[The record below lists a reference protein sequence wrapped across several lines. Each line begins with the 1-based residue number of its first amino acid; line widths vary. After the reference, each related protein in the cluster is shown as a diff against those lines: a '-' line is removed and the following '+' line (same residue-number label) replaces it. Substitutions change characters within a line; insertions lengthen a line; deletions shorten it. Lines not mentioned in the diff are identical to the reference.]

1 MVIKLYFFFIHD
13 YNIILI
19 EIIIFIR
26 LSVDD
31 DKFLHNE
38 TDPRYRGASIPSRSF
53 RMLQTLTNSAPGKI
67 RFIKFLCDC
76 HNFIYTNEK
85 KTKMIAAVDR
95 FRFRH
100 RC

>member
-1 MVIKLYFFFIHD
+1 MFFVRF
-13 YNIILI
+13 
-19 EIIIFIR
+19 

-67 RFIKFLCDC
+67 RFIKPIVIVSI
-76 HNFIYTNEK
+76 FISTNE
-85 KTKMIAAVDR
+85 M
-95 FRFRH
+95 
-100 RC
+100 

>member
-1 MVIKLYFFFIHD
+1 M
-13 YNIILI
+13 ILMNG
-19 EIIIFIR
+19 IIFIR

-67 RFIKFLCDC
+67 RFVKSLCEYVAVS
-76 HNFIYTNEK
+76 IYLFN
-85 KTKMIAAVDR
+85 
-95 FRFRH
+95 
-100 RC
+100 